1 MLKFIVY
8 ISFYF
13 IFFSRKISLNV
24 LSFLELDSKLFS
36 FIGKSEYLNFLSNLD
51 FDVLMSSWFIVEML
65 GLSRIGTL
73 INVEDYLSSSTC
85 WELISTFN
93 IGMLIPALFWVVS
106 ICLFSLRSSIEICL
120 GIALSPIL
128 FWYTS
133 RPSSWIV
140 LWAYRY

>member
-85 WELISTFN
+85 
-93 IGMLIPALFWVVS
+93 
-106 ICLFSLRSSIEICL
+106 
-120 GIALSPIL
+120 
-128 FWYTS
+128 
-133 RPSSWIV
+133 
-140 LWAYRY
+140 